1 VVREPYHECNY
12 LLKTLNQYKMKKI
25 FFISAIIVTS
35 LVQMSFA
42 QSPTAESTAIL
53 TQYYAVK
60 DALVSGNSSLT
71 AVKAIELIKAI
82 TDADLLEANRVALL
96 KDADL
101 IAKSKDLKKQREY
114 FSDLSENMFALAKAQ
129 KLSSDLIYKAYCPM
143 AKASWLSSS
152 SAIKNPYYGSSMLTC
167 GKVVETLK

>member
-1 VVREPYHECNY
+1 
-12 LLKTLNQYKMKKI
+12 MKKI
-25 FFISAIIVTS
+25 FFLVAFIVTT

-60 DALVSGNSSLT
+60 DALVSGNSSLAAAK
-71 AVKAIELIKAI
+71 AVELTKAT

-101 IAKSKDLKKQREY
+101 IAKTKDLKKQREY
-114 FSDLSENMFALAKAQ
+114 FSGLSENMFALAKAQ
-129 KLSSDLIYKAYCPM
+129 KLSSDPVYKAYCPM